1 MEECPVCKHGMIFA
15 GQTSEG
21 NQLLKCPICGYLMDR
36 SKKPKKSKVQIEA
49 EKKARFD
56 GGYIS
61 KTTTNRQIV
70 AVSRRKA

>member
-1 MEECPVCKHGMIFA
+1 MIYVGTRFDGKILLQCPVCQFVIA
-15 GQTSEG
+15 
-21 NQLLKCPICGYLMDR
+21 R
-36 SKKPKKSKVQIEA
+36 SPKEPKKSKVQIEA

-61 KTTTNRQIV
+61 KTTTNRLIV